1 MADDNGPK
9 VVDES
14 FPGWLVPAMALLG
27 FLALAN
33 LWIGLKNSSYTEDSR
48 HALNSDMQTLKLGHA
63 KDLSSVQQRLAQAE
77 KANAD
82 LQDDFRV
89 VAKRLQITQGQLK
102 KAREE
107 AQRSA
112 TTTRYNSRPWTPK
125 LETNWTPKPV
135 PRT

>member
-63 KDLSSVQQRLAQAE
+63 KDLRFGAATFGANRKGQR
-77 KANAD
+77 
-82 LQDDFRV
+82 
-89 VAKRLQITQGQLK
+89 
-102 KAREE
+102 
-107 AQRSA
+107 
-112 TTTRYNSRPWTPK
+112 RPAG
-125 LETNWTPKPV
+125 
-135 PRT
+135 